1 MALDQTIVATAL
13 PKIVSQ
19 FDALSQV
26 TWVATAYFLT
36 QAGFMLFFGQV
47 LSIAPTKL
55 TYLILIG
62 IFELGSLMCGV
73 APTMPALIF
82 GRALAGVGAGG
93 IMIAAMLVCAQISP
107 LAQRP
112 LLFGLAG
119 GLFHI
124 IPLCHVIN

>member
-1 MALDQTIVATAL
+1 
-13 PKIVSQ
+13 
-19 FDALSQV
+19 
-26 TWVATAYFLT
+26 
-36 QAGFMLFFGQV
+36 MLFFGQV
-47 LSIAPTKL
+47 LSIAPTKS

-62 IFELGSLMCGV
+62 IFELGSLVCGM

-107 LAQRP
+107 LGQRP

-119 GLFHI
+119 GISHPFI
-124 IPLCHVIN
+124 LCHVVNSWIV